1 MQVSVEVVDVV
12 RVFGGST
19 GESQVDFRRAARRV
33 WMVLS
38 LCGPEAGF
46 AGVMLILVGH
56 GLHG

>member
-1 MQVSVEVVDVV
+1 MEVVDVV

-46 AGVMLILVGH
+46 AGVMLILVDH